1 MAPPGQPPLG
11 ATCDTGTVS
20 WTATCVPKEAPPSPC
35 SEPLP
40 EDSAPATFSGSA
52 SGAVV
57 STSGLVTLPLRIGC
71 PPPGVDCRVS
81 VAATARVRASAS
93 ARRKLVKLG
102 RSHYFVKVGN
112 SAETRFKLNAK
123 GRRLLRRLGRIKA
136 KVELAVTRASS
147 VTKKNVTVRLK
158 APRRTR

>member
-1 MAPPGQPPLG
+1 
-11 ATCDTGTVS
+11 
-20 WTATCVPKEAPPSPC
+20 
-35 SEPLP
+35 
-40 EDSAPATFSGSA
+40 
-52 SGAVV
+52 
-57 STSGLVTLPLRIGC
+57 
-71 PPPGVDCRVS
+71 

-93 ARRKLVKLG
+93 AKRKLVKLG

-112 SAETRFKLNAK
+112 SAETRFRLNAK

-147 VTKKNVTVRLK
+147 VTRKNVTVRLK